1 MSDYPAAWQRY
12 MRISLWLLGGLF
24 IVAVLAVALLRLAYP
39 YELEWMEG
47 GTLLTVQRLAAGNQI
62 YVPPS
67 VDFVPF
73 IYTPLYFY
81 LGSGLVSLFGGG
93 FTPLRLLSLAA
104 SLGSLTM
111 IFLLVRNR
119 TRDIFWSFIGAAFF
133 AACFEIGGG
142 WLDLARNDALYLFF
156 LLLAVFLWE
165 RSRGGFVGH
174 LLAGLAFVL
183 AFLTKQSALLVLVP
197 ILAWILITERGS
209 RRWILPGVTLGGILA
224 SVGLL
229 TFLSHGWFNYYVFQ
243 LPASHELAKS
253 LVVEFWRFDLLAS
266 LPFGLLALFWLLL
279 PSGSEAERKD
289 RRWLLILAVAFI
301 GSSYFSRLHA
311 GGWNNVLLPAY
322 AMLAVILAVTLG
334 RIFQAAER
342 GNSGRTIQL
351 MIYAVCFL
359 QFAMLIFDPRDHLP
373 TAADRQAGDEL
384 LTRLRATEGQVWA
397 PHHGWLAV
405 AAGGAAS
412 AHSMAIED
420 VLRGGDARVAEMLE
434 REIQHDIESGR
445 WSLILL
451 DVPHYETEIQTRY
464 RPAGSAFADSSV
476 FWTVTG
482 LRTRPEL
489 VYELKDD

>member
-1 MSDYPAAWQRY
+1 MSDYPAAWQRF

-197 ILAWILITERGS
+197 ILDFYPERSFDCGKARVVPLTREFFDS
-209 RRWILPGVTLGGILA
+209 WQADGALPYEYA
-224 SVGLL
+224 
-229 TFLSHGWFNYYVFQ
+229 
-243 LPASHELAKS
+243 A
-253 LVVEFWRFDLLAS
+253 
-266 LPFGLLALFWLLL
+266 
-279 PSGSEAERKD
+279 GSESFSQANSLIESDGRKW
-289 RRWLLILAVAFI
+289 RKLAV
-301 GSSYFSRLHA
+301 
-311 GGWNNVLLPAY
+311 
-322 AMLAVILAVTLG
+322 M
-334 RIFQAAER
+334 
-342 GNSGRTIQL
+342 
-351 MIYAVCFL
+351 
-359 QFAMLIFDPRDHLP
+359 
-373 TAADRQAGDEL
+373 
-384 LTRLRATEGQVWA
+384 
-397 PHHGWLAV
+397 
-405 AAGGAAS
+405 
-412 AHSMAIED
+412 
-420 VLRGGDARVAEMLE
+420 
-434 REIQHDIESGR
+434 
-445 WSLILL
+445 
-451 DVPHYETEIQTRY
+451 
-464 RPAGSAFADSSV
+464 
-476 FWTVTG
+476 
-482 LRTRPEL
+482 
-489 VYELKDD
+489 